1 MPKLTKA
8 MIDRAEAATCDLLLW
23 DETLPGFGL
32 RAKPSGVKSFL
43 VQYRTRERISRRLT
57 IGRYGPLTLEQ
68 ARKEARRLLGEAAL
82 GQDPARARHEAG
94 TGPTVAD
101 LGRRY
106 MREHCMGR
114 CKPSTIVQHEWLLN
128 KFILPQLGAR
138 RVRLLARDDIDRL
151 HQRLAATP
159 YNANRVLGLLRTML
173 NHAEHWTWRDPGSN
187 PTQLIR
193 KYVERRKQRYLS
205 PAELQRLDAALT
217 AGEAQGTISIH
228 AAAAIRLLV
237 LTGCRLG
244 EILTL
249 PWSAVDLQNRQLVLA
264 RHKTDTK
271 GVKAVPLSAP
281 AIEVFNRLPRA
292 DGNPYVIVGAL
303 PGRPLCE
310 LQKPWRRVRSQA
322 GLSDV
327 RLHDLRHSFAS
338 FCAAAGLS
346 LPVIGGLLGHTSQQ
360 STARYAHL
368 SQDSLQRAAES
379 AGATIAPLLTAHNA
393 LRLATRHNDP
403 AGCARR
409 AVALATD
416 R

>member
-8 MIDRAEAATCDLLLW
+8 MIDGAEAIKGDLLLW

-43 VQYRTRERISRRLT
+43 IQYRTGERISRRLT

-68 ARKEARRLLGEAAL
+68 ARKEARRLLGQAAL
-82 GQDPARARHEAG
+82 GKDPARTRYEAG
-94 TGPTVAD
+94 TGPTVSD
-101 LGRRY
+101 LARRY

-114 CKPSTIVQHEWLLN
+114 CKASTIVQHEWLFK
-128 KFILPQLGAR
+128 KFILPDLGPR

-187 PTQLIR
+187 PTRLIR

-205 PAELQRLDAALT
+205 PAELQRLDAALM
-217 AGEAQGTISIH
+217 AGQAQGVISVH
-228 AAAAIRLLV
+228 AAAAVRLLV

-249 PWSAVDLQNRQLVLA
+249 PWSAVDFQNRQLLLS
-264 RHKTDTK
+264 RHKTDAK
-271 GVKAVPLSAP
+271 GMKAVPLSTP
-281 AIEVFNRLPRA
+281 AIEVLHRLPRA

-303 PGRPLCE
+303 PGRPLCD
-310 LQKPWRRVRSQA
+310 LQKPWRRVRA
-322 GLSDV
+322 RAALSDV

-338 FCAAAGLS
+338 FCAAAGMS

-360 STARYAHL
+360 STSRYAHL
-368 SQDSLQRAAES
+368 SQESLQRAAES
-379 AGATIAPLLTAHNA
+379 AGATIAPLLAAHTV
-393 LRLATRHNDP
+393 LPLSPRLQNNP
-403 AGCARR
+403 AESAQR
-409 AVALATD
+409 AMAGD
-416 R
+416 